1 MEMSEWNKFITHLP
15 NEYKTTVPTSHM
27 NHFLSQW
34 LYTHTVGTIVNDSF
48 IAH

>member
-15 NEYKTTVPTSHM
+15 NEYKTTAPTSHM
-27 NHFLSQW
+27 NHFLS
-34 LYTHTVGTIVNDSF
+34 LIVNDSF